1 MAGKISRQ
9 ARDKTTKTT
18 YNRFAVREAAWIRAE
33 KNTDRIITFSDAVF
47 AIAITILILQIEIP
61 ASASND
67 ELVADVIG
75 QWPLYFSYLVSFI
88 VIGRY
93 WFNHLHLCNYLK
105 RVDRK
110 WTMINLFFLLSI
122 TFIPF
127 PTELYGTHPDK
138 GFALAL
144 YTLTIAASAA
154 LGGWLWLY
162 SYRYAGDMVYKD
174 VDKRIVRY
182 GWRSRLTVAVSFLIV
197 TPFIFV
203 SDTFSY
209 WFWPLYV
216 MVNLAAFQIL
226 KLIEK
231 REIEGR
237 KK

>member
-1 MAGKISRQ
+1 MAKKRNKS
-9 ARDKTTKTT
+9 T
-18 YNRFAVREAAWIRAE
+18 YNRFSLREAAWIRAK

-75 QWPLYFSYLVSFI
+75 QWPLFLSYLISFV

-110 WTMINLFFLLSI
+110 WSMINLLFLLSI

-127 PTELYGTHPDK
+127 PTELYGTHSDK

-144 YTLTIAASAA
+144 YAISIAISAL

-162 SYRYAGDMVYKD
+162 AYRHADDMVYKD
-174 VDKRIVRY
+174 VDKRIIRY
-182 GWRSRLTVAVSFLIV
+182 GWRSRLTVAIAFLFV
-197 TPFIFV
+197 TPFIFI
-203 SDTFSY
+203 SDSFVY

-216 MVNLAAFQIL
+216 VVNIVSFRIL

-231 REIEGR
+231 KDIE